1 MTGTLLGLLVLALMV
16 IALINDR
23 QSRNTIIL
31 CSTALSLVIVAGLL
45 GGLTV
50 LTDLV
55 WWIRLVHLTIAQFL
69 IAILTLILWH
79 TASPV
84 TQSSRSSAFSSPRG
98 WKWKTGASLAIIFLL
113 IISGSYMVGVGAGGS
128 CASWPLCRGSLIPD
142 GFVYAV
148 HMGHRYI
155 AVFATVFLAYVALT
169 FIIRGRTIRP
179 LKRTAHLALGLMGLQ
194 LIVGALTVW
203 SGFSVHLRVT
213 HLSIATLVW
222 MGTVLMAAA
231 ATAAFGNNTVDEHD
245 V

>member
-1 MTGTLLGLLVLALMV
+1 MTGTLLGLLILALMI

-23 QSRNTIIL
+23 KSRTTIIL
-31 CSTALSLVIVAGLL
+31 CSSALALVLVAGLL

-50 LTDLV
+50 LTDLA

-84 TQSSRSSAFSSPRG
+84 TQDSGSSEFSSPKG
-98 WKWKTGASLAIIFLL
+98 WKWKTVASLVIVFLL
-113 IISGSYMVGVGAGGS
+113 IMSGSYMIGVGAGGS

-142 GFVYAV
+142 GFIYAV
-148 HMGHRYI
+148 HMGHRYV
-155 AVFATVFLAYVALT
+155 AAFATAFLAYVALT
-169 FIIRGRTIRP
+169 FIIRGRTIRY
-179 LKRTAHLALGLMGLQ
+179 LKRASHLALGLMGLQ
-194 LIVGALTVW
+194 LIFGALTVW

-222 MGTVLMAAA
+222 IGTVLMAAA
-231 ATAAFGNNTVDEHD
+231 ATAAFGKNTANEHD

>member
-1 MTGTLLGLLVLALMV
+1 
-16 IALINDR
+16 
-23 QSRNTIIL
+23 
-31 CSTALSLVIVAGLL
+31 
-45 GGLTV
+45 
-50 LTDLV
+50 
-55 WWIRLVHLTIAQFL
+55 
-69 IAILTLILWH
+69 
-79 TASPV
+79 
-84 TQSSRSSAFSSPRG
+84 
-98 WKWKTGASLAIIFLL
+98 
-113 IISGSYMVGVGAGGS
+113 MVGVGAGGS

-155 AVFATVFLAYVALT
+155 AVFATAFLAYVALT
-169 FIIRGRTIRP
+169 FIISGRTIRP

-231 ATAAFGNNTVDEHD
+231 ATTAFGNNTVNEHD